1 MNRQW
6 ISRRARRVPPEQK
19 VLEAF
24 VHSGWPEIQKIA
36 AANGTTPEKVIL
48 EAVELEF
55 FVNREFG
62 GIITEEGAE
71 KWHGEMSKPVI
82 NSINWLSTKQK
93 IDFKKLKKNEL
104 GALILIVNSLE
115 NSARF
120 TMHAESELYG
130 VSLVNPFLP
139 MDAEQV
145 RHVFDTLAEVG
156 EEAALSRV
164 VGRQEVKHPALALKD
179 QEKSAIDI
187 IHQTSPSEEKH
198 VAVPTPVEAATQK
211 RSETPLE
218 LKDFIASK
226 IELVDRQVYK
236 FRNANG
242 EDYLIQFSN
251 DIAKEAHKGHDRAI
265 KRLLSSLY
273 LTNNGKSGIKLLP
286 SLGKDIMEIKAP
298 MRGHKRM
305 IGCLKGRQIEI
316 KMYFNDIPA
325 SLDSYARLI
334 PGNLC
339 AD

>member
-1 MNRQW
+1 M
-6 ISRRARRVPPEQK
+6 PEQRE
-19 VLEAF
+19 LETF
-24 VHSGWPEIQKIA
+24 VKSGWPEILKIA
-36 AANGTTPEKVIL
+36 AANGTTPEKVVL
-48 EAVELEF
+48 EAVELES
-55 FVNREFG
+55 FVNKEIG
-62 GIITEEGAE
+62 GIITQEGAQKYE
-71 KWHGEMSKPVI
+71 TEMSAPVI
-82 NSINWLSTKQK
+82 NSINWLSKKQN
-93 IDFKKLKKNEL
+93 IDFKKLKKAEL
-104 GALILIVNSLE
+104 NALILIVSSLQ
-115 NSARF
+115 NSAHF
-120 TMHAESELYG
+120 TMRAEHELYG
-130 VSLVNPFLP
+130 VSIVDPFLP

-164 VGRQEVKHPALALKD
+164 VGKDNVKHPSLAIKD
-179 QEKSAIDI
+179 QEKSATEPV
-187 IHQTSPSEEKH
+187 HQSAPDEEKP
-198 VAVPTPVEAATQK
+198 VAVSAPVEAATPR

-226 IELVDRQVYK
+226 IGLVDHQVYK
-236 FRNANG
+236 FRNADN

-286 SLGKDIMEIKAP
+286 GVGKDIMEIKAP

-339 AD
+339 TE